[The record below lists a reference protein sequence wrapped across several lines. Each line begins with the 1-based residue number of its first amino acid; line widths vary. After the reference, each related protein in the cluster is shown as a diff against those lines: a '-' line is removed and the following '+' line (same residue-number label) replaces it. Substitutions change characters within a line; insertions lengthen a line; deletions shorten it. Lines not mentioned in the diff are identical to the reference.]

1 MIVHTSSMATPDP
14 PSRTQAD
21 LGLDPARLLA
31 PCACFNAR
39 SAARAVTSLYDRTLE
54 PTGLK
59 ITQFAILAV
68 IRMHGAVTMQ
78 QLAAELGLD
87 PSTMSRTLR
96 PLESQD
102 LVRTEPGTDRRVKE
116 LVLTGPGQ
124 RQFRECHR
132 LWQQAQD
139 RLQELI
145 GDEVFERLVG
155 DLATVTSRIGGD
167 GEDESTARTD

>member
-1 MIVHTSSMATPDP
+1 MATPDAP
-14 PSRTQAD
+14 PRTQDD

-39 SAARAVTSLYDRTLE
+39 SAARAVTSLYDKTLE

-102 LVRTEPGTDRRVKE
+102 LVRTEPGADRRVKE

-124 RQFRECHR
+124 RQFRECQR

-139 RLQELI
+139 RLHDLI
-145 GDEVFERLVG
+145 GDEVFQRLVG
-155 DLATVTSRIGGD
+155 DLATVTSRITGEAQ
-167 GEDESTARTD
+167 GEDESRVRTD

>member
-1 MIVHTSSMATPDP
+1 MAAPDP
-14 PSRTQAD
+14 TRPPKDD

-39 SAARAVTSLYDRTLE
+39 SAARAVTSLYDKALA

-96 PLESQD
+96 PLENQE
-102 LVRTEPGTDRRVKE
+102 LVRTEPGADRRVKE
-116 LVLTGPGQ
+116 LVLTRPGQ
-124 RQFRECHR
+124 RRFRECHQ

-139 RLQELI
+139 QLRELI
-145 GDEVFERLVG
+145 GNEVFDRLVG
-155 DLATVTSRIGGD
+155 DLATVTDRVAEQS
-167 GEDESTARTD
+167 EARTG